1 MSEGQ
6 TPTQWVAADAPKAV
20 TTAAV
25 SSVVSARRGRCSL

>member
-20 TTAAV
+20 RTAV